1 MSVFE
6 SLNETSNKA
15 VDVGERFY
23 RKSRAF
29 YKLKIFQQLALTTGM
44 FCKMVLVG
52 SVAFLGL
59 VSLIVALTIYLSQ
72 VLDSSILACLTVG
85 LLMFVISAILYALRR
100 KIDDFVVRKLS
111 HKFFD

>member
-29 YKLKIFQQLALTTGM
+29 YKLKIFQQLALTTGL
-44 FCKMVLVG
+44 FCKMALVG

-59 VSLIVALTIYLSQ
+59 VLFIIALTIYLGQ
-72 VLDSSILACLTVG
+72 MLDSTILACLLVG
-85 LLMFVISAILYALRR
+85 LLMFIISAIIYALR
-100 KIDDFVVRKLS
+100 KQIDNFVVRKLS
-111 HKFFD
+111 NKFFD